1 MPFIIVGQFVRSDVL
16 NNNIKKIELNIN
28 FLNILK
34 NSGNNLWSK
43 KILQLLNLKNNNHQ
57 INNSNLNLMKVK
69 SKDERNFEENKRYDE
84 LLTNYNKVKKHSKSL
99 HFKVRKSDI

>member
-1 MPFIIVGQFVRSDVL
+1 M
-16 NNNIKKIELNIN
+16 KKVELNLN

-34 NSGNNLWSK
+34 NCGNNLWSK
-43 KILQLLNLKNNNHQ
+43 KILQLLDLKSNNHQ
-57 INNSNLNLMKVK
+57 INNSNLNMMKVK

-99 HFKVRKSDI
+99 HFKVRKSNI